1 MNLQLL
7 VLVCAVCTAVSLDRF
22 GTRVGLVNRDVE
34 AENAVEVGAAEAVA
48 VGTVVIAD
56 TVDALGSLSTA
67 LDFFRSLTKKS
78 VQN

>member
-1 MNLQLL
+1 M
-7 VLVCAVCTAVSLDRF
+7 
-22 GTRVGLVNRDVE
+22 NRDVE

-67 LDFFRSLTKKS
+67 PDFFRSLTKKS

>member
-34 AENAVEVGAAEAVA
+34 AENAVEVKAAVA

-56 TVDALGSLSTA
+56 SVDALGSLSTA
-67 LDFFRSLTKKS
+67 PDFFRSLTKKCS
-78 VQN
+78 KLK